1 MPDLGFLAE
10 GDVTRRATETVVRG
24 TGTGLEA
31 TSLLT
36 TPKRSLVFVESPY
49 LIDHHH
55 HIHQIGTPL
64 SETEIPSKIR
74 FFDA

>member
-1 MPDLGFLAE
+1 MPDFSFLAE

-36 TPKRSLVFVESPY
+36 TPKSNLVAMQSPY

-55 HIHQIGTPL
+55 HIHQIETPL
-64 SETEIPSKIR
+64 SETEIPSKIP
-74 FFDA
+74 FFSA

>member
-31 TSLLT
+31 TNLPT

-49 LIDHHH
+49 LIDHDH

-64 SETEIPSKIR
+64 PETEISSKIP
-74 FFDA
+74 FFNA